1 MRRVFVRQSAARRT
15 GSETSGGGSLLL
27 PYFVKQHARFFSK
40 GARLWPHH
48 QGVKQITIKRYGSV
62 NASCSV
68 ISQTISTCRLAAQ
81 QFHSGELRGKFFSIP
96 LKAGVRCRQGESLQ
110 ADPPSTRLV
119 CSGHRAAP
127 FMSCTLGGSISRTK
141 AVRITIAS
149 L

>member
-96 LKAGVRCRQGESLQ
+96 L
-110 ADPPSTRLV
+110 RL
-119 CSGHRAAP
+119 A
-127 FMSCTLGGSISRTK
+127 
-141 AVRITIAS
+141 
-149 L
+149 